1 MTLREEHGLNR
12 WLLLAGAIVA
22 EVTGTLALRAATEHA
37 GWIVLVVAG
46 YVAAFSLLGL
56 VLRTGMQIGVA
67 YGVWGA
73 TGVALVA
80 VLGYVIF
87 REALSAGDIIG
98 IAAIIAGVALV
109 ESGSRPPSDL
119 EPSEELG

>member
-1 MTLREEHGLNR
+1 
-12 WLLLAGAIVA
+12 
-22 EVTGTLALRAATEHA
+22 
-37 GWIVLVVAG
+37 
-46 YVAAFSLLGL
+46 
-56 VLRTGMQIGVA
+56 VA